1 MAARG
6 GPQGKA
12 VQVEPIKPMLQAPG
26 TELLKLKYDGP
37 LSNFAFRFSLRR
49 YSKGEELTLLGDED
63 DVGLGL

>member
-1 MAARG
+1 
-6 GPQGKA
+6 
-12 VQVEPIKPMLQAPG
+12 MLQAPG